1 MKKDYIE
8 ITLTSITVAFA
19 LLVIFLLL
27 WKLLGSSPTIEEIT
41 LGLTAILASWL
52 INLSYKF
59 GKSEGQQNQ
68 FEKNVKDSFQ
78 RIREDLIEIKQKLR

>member
-8 ITLTSITVAFA
+8 ITLTSITIVFA

-41 LGLTAILASWL
+41 LGLTTILASWL

-68 FEKNVKDSFQ
+68 FEKNVKDSFE
-78 RIREDLIEIKQKLR
+78 RVREDLKEIKQKLK

>member
-1 MKKDYIE
+1 MKKDFIE

-27 WKLLGSSPTIEEIT
+27 WKLLGNSPTIGEIT
-41 LGLTAILASWL
+41 LGLTTILASWL

-59 GKSEGQQNQ
+59 GKSEGRQNQ
-68 FEKNVKDSFQ
+68 FEKNVRDSFE
-78 RIREDLIEIKQKLR
+78 RIREDLTEIKQKLR

>member
-8 ITLTSITVAFA
+8 ITLTSITVIFA

-41 LGLTAILASWL
+41 LGLTTILASWL

-68 FEKNVKDSFQ
+68 FEKNVKESFA
-78 RIREDLIEIKQKLR
+78 RIRDDLTEIKQKLR

>member
-41 LGLTAILASWL
+41 LGLTAILVSWL